1 MAGAGVATSANG
13 FCVTGEGMDFF
24 GDIDMVER
32 VLLSVEF
39 LREPFL
45 KKFKEGILL
54 FCEDRFDDVTEA
66 G

>member
-1 MAGAGVATSANG
+1 
-13 FCVTGEGMDFF
+13 MDFF